1 MFIRRG
7 LPLRWRIA
15 GLTTLAITV
24 LSLVASVTTYFVVQR
39 SLITDLQARLR
50 DDAVRVAQVY
60 NEGVGSLQDVL
71 SVSSV
76 FVQLYDPQG
85 NLIVGAGPFQDS
97 ETAAIDFD
105 PRTLYEL
112 GPVTDWRDNLAG
124 RPVQAAISISRV
136 GFVAV
141 LAETSFISDALR
153 QLARSLIFTAV
164 ALILLSTL
172 AGYLVAYLSMRPLTY
187 LARLAARLGPER
199 LEPIGYEGPRD
210 EVAQLAHVLNDLVA
224 RLKVA
229 SDAQRSFLA
238 ETSHELRTPL
248 TSLQGFLDRASRQAY
263 PGVKRDLD
271 DAKRISHTMSRL
283 VADLLQLSRG
293 ELVREIVPHL
303 LDPYEDI
310 LRPVAEEYPGVRVV
324 ARAGETLVGD
334 PERLRQLIRNLTAN
348 AVRACGGDA
357 QQVSLHLDAAE
368 TLIILEV
375 KDSGPGIP
383 DDILPLIFNKFY
395 KGAGGGAGL
404 GLAIA
409 KQIAEAHGGT
419 LSVKSTV
426 GEGTIFRLTLPDI
439 ETGGETEEVMVEQ
452 VYR

>member
-1 MFIRRG
+1 MFVRRG

-15 GLTTLAITV
+15 VLTTLAITV

-39 SLITDLQARLR
+39 SLISDLQARLR
-50 DDAVRVAQVY
+50 NDAAQVAQAY
-60 NEGVGSLQDVL
+60 DEGAPFSLQDL
-71 SVSSV
+71 ISAGSI

-85 NLIVGAGPFQDS
+85 LLTVGTGPFS
-97 ETAAIDFD
+97 TSSIDFSPID
-105 PRTLYEL
+105 LYEQN
-112 GPVTDWRDNLAG
+112 TIKDWQGELAG
-124 RPVQAAISISRV
+124 RPVQVALAPSRI
-136 GFVAV
+136 GAVAV
-141 LAETSFISDALR
+141 IAQTSFIADALA
-153 QLARSLIFTAV
+153 QLARSLLFTAL
-164 ALILLSTL
+164 ALIALSTL
-172 AGYLVAYLSMRPLTY
+172 AGYLVAFLSMRPLTY
-187 LARLAARLGPER
+187 LARLAARLGPDK

-210 EVAQLAHVLNDLVA
+210 EVAQLARVLDDLVA

-229 SDAQRSFLA
+229 ADAQRSFLA

-324 ARAGETLVGD
+324 ASSGETLVGD

-357 QQVSLHLDAAE
+357 QQVSLHLDAAG
-368 TLIILEV
+368 TQIVLEV
-375 KDSGPGIP
+375 RDDGPGIP
-383 DDILPLIFNKFY
+383 EDMLPFIFDKFY

-409 KQIAEAHGGT
+409 EQIAEAHGGT
-419 LSVKSTV
+419 LSVKSKV
-426 GEGTIFRLTLPDI
+426 GEGTTFKLTLPEI
-439 ETGGETEEVMVEQ
+439 ETGDEEVKLTQ
-452 VYR
+452 AG